1 MAHFAQLDEN
11 GIVLNVIVV
20 NNDDIGNLPFPESE
34 PVGIA
39 FCQSLFGTDI
49 IWKQTSYNASF
60 RGVYA
65 GIGGIYD
72 SIRDIFVHYPNY
84 ANAIYDQSTGQWID
98 PAVEAIRP
106 IVEANKDSLPTDENI
121 MSRMAAMRDAQ

>member
-11 GIVLNVIVV
+11 GVVLSVIVV
-20 NNDDIGNLPFPESE
+20 NNDDIGDLPFPESE
-34 PVGIA
+34 PIGIA
-39 FCQSLFGTDI
+39 FCQSLFGIDT

-72 SIRDIFVHYPNY
+72 PARDIFVHYPNY
-84 ANAIYDQSTGQWID
+84 AGAIYDHATGEWID
-98 PAVEAIRP
+98 PAVEVVRS
-106 IVEANKDSLPTDENI
+106 IVEANNSSLPTDEEI
-121 MSRMAAMRDAQ
+121 MARMSAMRGA